1 MKKAWKREL
10 PVNPNNVLNDIRNWE
25 REMIQNQMGN
35 LKDLDETDYYELMK
49 VWEAEKTPESL
60 SSFLKSAI

>member
-1 MKKAWKREL
+1 
-10 PVNPNNVLNDIRNWE
+10 
-25 REMIQNQMGN
+25 MIQNQMGN

>member
-1 MKKAWKREL
+1 MTTKVQTREL

-35 LKDLDETDYYELMK
+35 LKDLDETDYFELNE
-49 VWEAEKTPESL
+49 VWIAEKTPESL
-60 SSFLKSAI
+60 GSFLSKI

>member
-1 MKKAWKREL
+1 MTTKVQTREL

-35 LKDLDETDYYELMK
+35 LKDLDETDYFELNE
-49 VWEAEKTPESL
+49 VWIAEKTPESL
-60 SSFLKSAI
+60 SSFLGKI

>member
-1 MKKAWKREL
+1 MTKVQTREL

-35 LKDLDETDYYELMK
+35 LKDLDETDYFELNE
-49 VWEAEKTPESL
+49 VWIAEKTPESL
-60 SSFLKSAI
+60 SSFLGNI

>member
-1 MKKAWKREL
+1 MMKKVLKREL

-35 LKDLDETDYYELMK
+35 LKDLDETDYFELNE
-49 VWEAEKTPESL
+49 VWQAEKTPESL
-60 SSFLKSAI
+60 SSFLSKI

>member
-1 MKKAWKREL
+1 MTKVQTREL

-35 LKDLDETDYYELMK
+35 LKDLDETDYFELNE
-49 VWEAEKTPESL
+49 VWIAEKTPESL
-60 SSFLKSAI
+60 SSFLGKI